1 MKAKAAL
8 LVVAIVALDVVLA
21 GVAGAGGA
29 AATKITI
36 KGPNGDFEGKIR
48 STSES
53 CLGDRRVSVFRQAG
67 DTQDPRNDERIA
79 SDTSEQQG
87 TVGTWSVGN
96 TGERDGKFYAKVGK
110 APGCKG
116 ARSRTLELVD
126 GKPQ

>member
-1 MKAKAAL
+1 M
-8 LVVAIVALDVVLA
+8 
-21 GVAGAGGA
+21 
-29 AATKITI
+29 
-36 KGPNGDFEGKIR
+36 
-48 STSES
+48 
-53 CLGDRRVSVFRQAG
+53 SVFRQAG

-96 TGERDGKFYAKVGK
+96 TGERDGKFYAKVAK